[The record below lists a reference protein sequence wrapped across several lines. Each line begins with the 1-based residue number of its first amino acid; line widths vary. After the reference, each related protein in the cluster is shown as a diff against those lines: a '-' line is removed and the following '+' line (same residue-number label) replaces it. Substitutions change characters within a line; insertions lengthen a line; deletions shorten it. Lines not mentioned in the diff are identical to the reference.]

1 MEGPRT
7 EIPLFELPL
16 VAVPG
21 ERVPLH
27 IFEERYRRMFAD
39 CRDDGS
45 PLAILLRTDGGTSS
59 IGCAVELTEVL
70 EEFGDGRLNVIVTG
84 RHRIRIVDRREG
96 EDYPLATVEQLP
108 EGDGGAADPGPAL
121 AAFERLLAAAGST
134 SEPAPAMRSAF
145 EIAARV
151 ELPVATKQALLECD
165 SEAIRLETLRE
176 TLDAL
181 VEGAERSRQ
190 VAERAAGN
198 GHAPI

>member
-1 MEGPRT
+1 MERPRT

-134 SEPAPAMRSAF
+134 SEPAPTMRSAF